1 MKGLVSAAVAALVI
15 GVNGAAVAD
24 DGTAER
30 PWSVGASTY
39 AYFVPDAPDFIM
51 AIVPVDIRLL
61 HLEGRYNYEAPR
73 SGSAFIGA
81 NIRVGEKVRLALT
94 PMFGGVAGELDGV
107 IPALRLTLRW
117 WKLELTSESEYVFDL
132 DASESSFFYNWSE
145 LGIYPLE
152 WLRAG
157 VVIQRSLVFQNDL
170 AVQRGLFVSGTYRF
184 VTLTL
189 YELNLLWTTA
199 TWVLAMS
206 VSF

>member
-1 MKGLVSAAVAALVI
+1 MRALVSVAVVALVI
-15 GVNGAAVAD
+15 GAIRPAVAD
-24 DGTAER
+24 ERAEGR
-30 PWSVGASTY
+30 PWSIGASTY

-61 HLEGRYNYEAPR
+61 HLEGRYNYEAPH

-81 NIRVGEKVRLALT
+81 NIRVGERVRLALT
-94 PMFGGVAGELDGV
+94 PMFGGVAGDLDGV
-107 IPALRLTLRW
+107 IPALRFTLSW

-145 LGIYPLE
+145 LGIYPLA
-152 WLRAG
+152 WLRTG

-170 AVQRGLFVSGTYRF
+170 AVQRGLFVSGSYRF

-189 YELNLLWTTA
+189 YELNLPWTAA
-199 TWVLAMS
+199 TWVLAMA

>member
-1 MKGLVSAAVAALVI
+1 VSVAVLALVI
-15 GVNGAAVAD
+15 GANSPAVAD
-24 DGTAER
+24 ERAEGR

-51 AIVPVDIRLL
+51 AIVPIDIRLL

-73 SGSAFIGA
+73 SGSVFIGA
-81 NIRVGEKVRLALT
+81 NVRVGEKVKLALT
-94 PMFGGVAGELDGV
+94 PMFGGVAGDLDGV
-107 IPALRLTLRW
+107 IPALRFTLTW
-117 WKLELTSESEYVFDL
+117 WKVELTSESEYVFDL

-145 LGIYPLE
+145 LGIYPLP

-170 AVQRGLFVSGTYRF
+170 DIQRGLLVSGTYRF
-184 VTLTL
+184 ITLTL
-189 YELNLLWTTA
+189 YELNILWTTP
-199 TWVLAMS
+199 TWVLAMA

>member
-24 DGTAER
+24 EGTAER

-51 AIVPVDIRLL
+51 AFVPVDIRLL
-61 HLEGRYNYEAPR
+61 HLEGRYNYEAPH

-145 LGIYPLE
+145 LGIYPLA
-152 WLRAG
+152 WLRTG

-170 AVQRGLFVSGTYRF
+170 AIQRGLFASGSYRF

-199 TWVLAMS
+199 TWVLAMA